1 MEENE
6 TTVKDCTVHA
16 WELMAEDS
24 FGEMDYSSY
33 GGGVEPY
40 VIRTWVCRN
49 CGEIRKEGTGDFNGD
64 PSSLLEIT
72 ETDRKEAEYFLR
84 APKRKEAKETMREE
98 TTPQKK
104 TNAGWIILL
113 ILAAIIAF
121 ICLVFYKAERDTRAQ
136 QNRRESSSET
146 MPRMTEGRE
155 KNGMA
160 G

>member
-6 TTVKDCTVHA
+6 TAVKDCTVHA
-16 WELMAEDS
+16 WELIAEDN

-40 VIRTWVCRN
+40 IIRTWVCRN
-49 CGEIRKEGTGDFNGD
+49 CGAIKKEGTGDFNGD

-72 ETDRKEAEYFLR
+72 ETDRREAEYFLR
-84 APKRKEAKETMREE
+84 APAKKE
-98 TTPQKK
+98 QKK
-104 TNAGWIILL
+104 ALQEEIPPERGKRTGWIILL

-121 ICLVFYKAERDTRAQ
+121 ICFVFYKAEQDKAR
-136 QNRRESSSET
+136 QNERTSSAET
-146 MPRMTEGRE
+146 MPQMTEGGE
-155 KNGMA
+155 ENGMA